1 MKMDFVA
8 TVKSGLEPMRFH
20 VEKIGDRHI
29 FTKLVVLENVDD
41 YWIHISVDSDGLVK
55 IWHSI
60 TRQFSTEER
69 PTMLEHINSMN
80 QGLTFA
86 HLCIS
91 QVGKVDLSCHFQLVK
106 DAELAETQ
114 CRNMFLEFWN
124 LLEKCGSD
132 LTAVIDEE
140 NQDNESDVISHLS
153 TVDNEDI
160 LAGDEIW
167 RISDGISLKD
177 IFL

>member
-1 MKMDFVA
+1 MDFVA
-8 TVKSGLEPMRFH
+8 AVKSGLEPMRFH
-20 VEKIGDRHI
+20 VEKIGDRYI
-29 FTKLVVLENVDD
+29 FTKLVILENVDD

-69 PTMLEHINSMN
+69 PIMLEHINSMN
-80 QGLTFA
+80 QELTFA

-114 CRNMFLEFWN
+114 CRDTFLEFWN
-124 LLEKCGSD
+124 LLEKCGSE
-132 LTAVIDEE
+132 LTAAIDEE
-140 NQDNESDVISHLS
+140 NQSNEPDFISPLS
-153 TVDNEDI
+153 AVDDEAI
-160 LAGDEIW
+160 LADDEIW
-167 RISDGISLKD
+167 NMSDGINPED